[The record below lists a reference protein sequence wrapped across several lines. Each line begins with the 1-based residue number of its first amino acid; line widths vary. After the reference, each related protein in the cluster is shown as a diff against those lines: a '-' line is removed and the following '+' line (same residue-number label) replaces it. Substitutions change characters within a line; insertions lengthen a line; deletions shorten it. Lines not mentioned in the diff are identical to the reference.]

1 MHAMPT
7 GEHREH
13 EPIEK
18 SRSVPEDDLVEVE
31 ESDFLRQRQEER
43 RLAKAV
49 TGASE
54 EVFAKVWDNP
64 DDAEYDRLS
73 VRQHRLP
80 SAERFPRPLF

>member
-1 MHAMPT
+1 MHAIPT

-18 SRSVPEDDLVEVE
+18 SRRVPEDDLVEVE
-31 ESDFLRQRQEER
+31 DSDFLRQHQEER
-43 RLAKAV
+43 QLAKAV

-64 DDAEYDRLS
+64 DDAAYDRL
-73 VRQHRLP
+73 
-80 SAERFPRPLF
+80 